1 MADEIPDATEGWPTA
16 DPAAMERARTDGG
29 VRALIARAMWRRDY
43 QPGPEANIGGM
54 VYEIADR
61 IAEQV
66 VPEIERQVRERI
78 ATALEAVDP
87 VDWALAGQRAG
98 QDAARIARVAELV
111 PLDSEG

>member
-1 MADEIPDATEGWPTA
+1 MTDEIPDAPEGWPTA
-16 DPAAMERARTDGG
+16 DPATLVRARTDGG

-78 ATALEAVDP
+78 AVALEAVDP
-87 VDWALAGQRAG
+87 AEWALAGQRAG